1 VNGGCCLVAWEKV
14 TRPFDLG
21 GLGIHNLEVMCW
33 ALQMRWL
40 WIERTKHLHQWKFES
55 SGIFPSSS
63 AYRAVFVGALQFEP
77 WKRLWKAWAPNKCKT
92 FVWLAIRNRCW
103 TADRLQKRGV
113 PHPDHCPLCDQE
125 DETAQHLLT
134 SCVFAQQLWFHIL
147 QPLNLTSSV
156 PSRQTLSFAD
166 WWRKSARRVQKQHR
180 KGFNSL
186 VILGAW
192 ILWKHKNA
200 CVFDGFA
207 PSIPTA
213 LQALQKRI
221 SFEDYRGT

>member
-1 VNGGCCLVAWEKV
+1 LEGWGFTIWRSCAGRFKCAGYGSKEPNTYINGSLKAQV
-14 TRPFDLG
+14 FF
-21 GLGIHNLEVMCW
+21 
-33 ALQMRWL
+33 LQVQP
-40 WIERTKHLHQWKFES
+40 IELS
-55 SGIFPSSS
+55 LS
-63 AYRAVFVGALQFEP
+63 GALQFEP